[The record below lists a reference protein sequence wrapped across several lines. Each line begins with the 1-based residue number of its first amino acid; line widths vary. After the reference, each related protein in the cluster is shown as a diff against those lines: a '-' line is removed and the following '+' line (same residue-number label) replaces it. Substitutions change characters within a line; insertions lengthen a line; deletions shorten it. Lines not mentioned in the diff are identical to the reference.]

1 MSRTPRRDLDVLVV
15 GGGVVGTATAVLLAT
30 QAATAG
36 LRVGLVEPRPAA
48 LPAAGTPWDL
58 RVFALSRAS
67 QHVLEAAGVWDLV
80 ASRAAPYGAM
90 RVWDAADTADGA
102 QALRFAAAEIGEP
115 DLGHIAEAQAIAAA
129 LQQAARAAGVRVF
142 NAPLE
147 GLEVTPDHARV
158 TLAGAPA
165 GEGVLRVGL
174 VVGAEGADS
183 TVRRLAGIEAEAFD
197 YHQQGVVA
205 FLATE
210 REPQATA
217 WQRFLPG
224 GPVALLPVP
233 LSAAAGVA
241 GRAGCVSLVWSLPEE
256 DAARMLALDDAGFAA
271 AVTAASGEVLGAL
284 TPVSARAGFRLRRVT
299 AARYAAARVALVG
312 DAAHAVHPLA
322 GQGANLG
329 LLDAAALV
337 ECVAGALARG
347 EDPGDAAP
355 LGRYARWRRAEAA
368 PVTLG
373 VHAIQRLFIAGSPV
387 VMGAR
392 RFGLGAVARL
402 PFLRR
407 LFTGRALGVAGEA
420 PLIAL
425 GKPLPGAVARQAR

>member
-1 MSRTPRRDLDVLVV
+1 MSRVPRRDLDVLVV
-15 GGGVVGTATAVLLAT
+15 GGGVVGAATAVLLAT
-30 QAATAG
+30 QPATAG

-67 QHVLEAAGVWDLV
+67 QHVLEAAGVWATV
-80 ASRAAPYGAM
+80 AARAAPYGAM
-90 RVWDAADTADGA
+90 RVWDAADAPDGA

-115 DLGHIAEAQAIAAA
+115 DLGHIAEAQVIAAA

-147 GLEVTPDHARV
+147 ALEVTPDHARV
-158 TLAGAPA
+158 TLA

-183 TVRRLAGIEAEAFD
+183 TVRRLSGIEAETVD

-205 FLATE
+205 FLATGLS
-210 REPQATA
+210 PQDTA

-233 LSAAAGVA
+233 LAAAAGAA
-241 GRAGCVSLVWSLPEE
+241 GHAGCVSLVWSLPDD
-256 DAARMLALDDAGFAA
+256 DATHVLALDDAAFAA

-284 TPVSARAGFRLRRVT
+284 APVSARVGFRLRRVT
-299 AARYAAARVALVG
+299 AARYATARVALVG

-337 ECVAGALARG
+337 ECVAGALVRG

-373 VHAIQRLFIAGSPV
+373 VHALQRLFIAGSPV
-387 VMGAR
+387 VIGAR

-425 GKPLPGAVARQAR
+425 GKPLPAAVARQAR

>member
-1 MSRTPRRDLDVLVV
+1 MSRVPRRDLDVLVV
-15 GGGVVGTATAVLLAT
+15 GGGVVGAATAVLLAT
-30 QAATAG
+30 QPATAG

-67 QHVLEAAGVWDLV
+67 QHVLEAAGVW
-80 ASRAAPYGAM
+80 ASVVKRAAPYGAM
-90 RVWDAADTADGA
+90 RVWDAADAPDGA

-115 DLGHIAEAQAIAAA
+115 DLGHIAEAQVIAAA

-142 NAPLE
+142 TAPLE

-158 TLAGAPA
+158 TLA

-183 TVRRLAGIEAEAFD
+183 TVRRLAGIEAETVD

-205 FLATE
+205 FLATGLS
-210 REPQATA
+210 PQETA

-233 LSAAAGVA
+233 LAAAAGA
-241 GRAGCVSLVWSLPEE
+241 ASHAGCVSLVWSLPDD
-256 DAARMLALDDAGFAA
+256 DAAHMLALDDAAFAA

-299 AARYAAARVALVG
+299 AARYATARVALVG

-373 VHAIQRLFIAGSPV
+373 VHALQRLFIAGSPV

-392 RFGLGAVARL
+392 RLGLGAVARL

-425 GKPLPGAVARQAR
+425 GKPLPAAVARQAR